1 MQEEEEAFE
10 GIIIVSARAVGD
22 IDYIVAVDGPAADHA
37 SSIHFL
43 LLLITLLLH
52 FN

>member
-1 MQEEEEAFE
+1 MQEEEEGFE

-22 IDYIVAVDGPAADHA
+22 IDYIVAVDGPA